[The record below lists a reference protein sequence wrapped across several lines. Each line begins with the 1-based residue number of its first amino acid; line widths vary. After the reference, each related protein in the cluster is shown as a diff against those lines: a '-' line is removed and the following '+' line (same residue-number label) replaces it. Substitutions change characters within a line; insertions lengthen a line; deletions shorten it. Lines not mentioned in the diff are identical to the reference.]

1 MSKIWE
7 IITQSEVEATIRLHI
22 KGYLDALP
30 DDIPFNFDIM
40 MERMSEVIG
49 QYYLKING
57 IGYGAN
63 LTDSQCEEISE
74 AVEHYRPMIQRM
86 VSEACARML
95 PERMV
100 RRIVRLQSLE
110 LSDEQVMDEVVKAI
124 PHYIADLKPNRNFTH
139 EGCTAAV
146 IRRLKEL
153 FKESNG
159 IRWFDELKEP
169 DIQAFNVLVDYFTPS
184 ISVRVSIAELEY
196 RKGLMEAAIKKAKV
210 KSNIVSAFDKAG
222 FETRIEYFEHMAL
235 VKVRLD
241 DNRWTLFWVAY
252 EDIKKEGYLDSLV
265 ETAIRLKDPHCN
277 NAAKKP

>member
-1 MSKIWE
+1 
-7 IITQSEVEATIRLHI
+7 
-22 KGYLDALP
+22 
-30 DDIPFNFDIM
+30 
-40 MERMSEVIG
+40 MERMLDAIRN
-49 QYYLKING
+49 YYVEING
-57 IGYGAN
+57 IDYGAS
-63 LTDSQCEEISE
+63 LTDSQCKEISE
-74 AVEHYRPMIQRM
+74 AVEYYRPMVQRM
-86 VSEACARML
+86 VSEASARML
-95 PERMV
+95 PDRMV
-100 RRIVRLQSLE
+100 RRIVRFKSMN
-110 LSDEQVMDEVVKAI
+110 LSDEQVMDEAVKAI
-124 PHYIADLKPNRNFTH
+124 PHYIADLKPNRDFTQ

-169 DIQAFNVLVDYFTPS
+169 DIQAFNVLVDYFMPS

-241 DNRWTLFWVAY
+241 DNRRTLFWVAY

-265 ETAIRLKDPHCN
+265 ETAIRLKDAPC
-277 NAAKKP
+277 K